1 LKSWQGALIQLLAST
16 VAAYFGY
23 WYLLAVPAIV
33 LGALGRG
40 AVRSTLLGVGSLVGV
55 GIIIYID
62 SRDQGAAQ
70 AALLARII
78 GAPGG
83 LALPLILTLLYT
95 FALGVLGGVI
105 GSAILAKKG
114 RTEGAG
120 SQTP

>member
-1 LKSWQGALIQLLAST
+1 MKSWQGALIQLLAST

>member
-40 AVRSTLLGVGSLVGV
+40 AVRSTLLGVGSSVGV

>member
-1 LKSWQGALIQLLAST
+1 MKSWQGALIQLLAST

-62 SRDQGAAQ
+62 SRD
-70 AALLARII
+70 
-78 GAPGG
+78 
-83 LALPLILTLLYT
+83 
-95 FALGVLGGVI
+95 
-105 GSAILAKKG
+105 
-114 RTEGAG
+114 
-120 SQTP
+120 